1 MMAAGPIVSD
11 MSQAWPTVTKR
22 PAAAVNRF
30 RCGGALMLHG
40 MKAMSG
46 EGVLVK
52 LVASSISAAVL
63 ATALAVSAPASA
75 AGIGDYIS
83 EVKGGL
89 FDHDALR
96 DQKSK
101 QKEMDT
107 LDINGEILSK
117 PIRFADSNI
126 PVLKSIYQPRVHLG
140 FTANT
145 AGYTSA
151 GYTGVTWDFNLGSN
165 IFFALSFGLT
175 VHDGQL
181 HTKKSASG
189 ASIGDGRPALGSTVL
204 FREGG
209 DIGYK
214 FDQHNSA
221 SIFFG
226 HMSNAGWF
234 AKENAGMN
242 FLGLRYGY
250 SFN

>member
-1 MMAAGPIVSD
+1 
-11 MSQAWPTVTKR
+11 
-22 PAAAVNRF
+22 
-30 RCGGALMLHG
+30 
-40 MKAMSG
+40 MSG

-52 LVASSISAAVL
+52 LVAPSISAAVF
-63 ATALAVSAPASA
+63 ATALALSAAPAPA

-107 LDINGEILSK
+107 VDINGEILSK
-117 PIRFADSNI
+117 PIKFGSSEI
-126 PVLKSIYQPRVHLG
+126 PVLNSIYQPRAHLG

-151 GYTGVTWDFNLGSN
+151 GYTGLTWDFNLGSSF
-165 IFFALSFGLT
+165 FFALNFGLT

-181 HTKKSASG
+181 KVQKTANG
-189 ASIGDGRPALGSTVL
+189 ASIGNGRPELGSTLL

-209 DIGYK
+209 DIGYR
-214 FDQHNSA
+214 FDEHNSA

-226 HMSNAGWF
+226 HMSNAGIF
-234 AKENAGMN
+234 AKQNAGMN
-242 FLGLRYGY
+242 FLGARYGY
-250 SFN
+250 RFN